1 MGNLLHRP
9 NHRLSLSF
17 QQISSFSFPFKKV
30 IMTGFFF
37 LLLLSFFLQ
46 VRLSGLS
53 SLHLQFAYKCS
64 VVQVGAFF
72 IFYFNQSDCFH
83 GLRRFIWA
91 SLLIQRSSKFQQM
104 DYNSKFA
111 FVFHCLFLV
120 IISGSGGKKDSCIK
134 FIAAAVIA
142 GNLI

>member
-37 LLLLSFFLQ
+37 LLLSFFLQ

-64 VVQVGAFF
+64 VVQVGTF
-72 IFYFNQSDCFH
+72 FYFNQSDCFH

-91 SLLIQRSSKFQQM
+91 SLLIRRSSKFEQM

-120 IISGSGGKKDSCIK
+120 IISGSGKKRQLDKVRRSSSNSRK
-134 FIAAAVIA
+134 PHL
-142 GNLI
+142 N

>member
-17 QQISSFSFPFKKV
+17 QQISSFSFSFKKV

-37 LLLLSFFLQ
+37 FFSFFLQ
-46 VRLSGLS
+46 VRLS

-91 SLLIQRSSKFQQM
+91 SLLIQRSSKFEQM
-104 DYNSKFA
+104 DHDSKFA

-120 IISGSGGKKDSCIK
+120 MVSGSGKKRQLDEVHRSSSNSRK
-134 FIAAAVIA
+134 PHL
-142 GNLI
+142 N